1 MRSRA
6 QMRWLGLALMI
17 VVVSGCTTTAEAVEK
32 WGPFRGQIVDVE
44 TAQPIAGAVVL
55 AIWIELVDALVQT
68 NTQFYDARE
77 AVTGPDGRFEI
88 SRRKPPFFTF
98 RILEPEFKIF
108 APGYAE
114 HRWIVTPPTG
124 QALVDPT
131 VIEMR
136 LLKTR
141 EERRRNLPAIPGV
154 FYTSEPSG
162 GALKTVV
169 PRSKIENFLRVLNEE
184 EKALGLKPT
193 EY

>member
-6 QMRWLGLALMI
+6 QMRWLGLALMLG
-17 VVVSGCTTTAEAVEK
+17 VVSGCTTTAEAVEK

-44 TAQPIAGAVVL
+44 TGEPIAGAVVL

-98 RILEPEFKIF
+98 RILEPEFKVF

-114 HRWIVTPPTG
+114 DRWVVTPPTG

-131 VIEMR
+131 VIEMHR
-136 LLKTR
+136 LKTGEELR
-141 EERRRNLPAIPGV
+141 QKSRGYPSYVPEERIPEFIRAINA
-154 FYTSEPSG
+154 ER
-162 GALKTVV
+162 AM
-169 PRSKIENFLRVLNEE
+169 
-184 EKALGLKPT
+184 LGLKPT
-193 EY
+193 GKIETPPK